1 MAVRAANRLDNASD
15 ARKIVIGEDMA
26 GRVIPEAKRLGA
38 DYHDPPNMPPDQWMD
53 ANRKWINDRMDEG
66 CTIIN
71 CGPAPGARTT
81 RTRRARTTR
90 WSSMRSDAATT
101 R

>member
-1 MAVRAANRLDNASD
+1 
-15 ARKIVIGEDMA
+15 MA

-38 DYHDPPNMPPDQWMD
+38 DYYDPPNMPPDQWMD

-71 CGPAPGARTT
+71 CGPAPGRANYPDPTSPYYQMGL
-81 RTRRARTTR
+81 RRDRAPRLPDHPLGPLR
-90 WSSMRSDAATT
+90 RSDAD
-101 R
+101 